1 MKSLKKSVICLVL
14 VAIVT
19 TSVLE
24 NNLIVS
30 ADSRISIENIDD
42 FTKYLR
48 ENLSDVKSDKQ
59 GRYLLYMYL
68 YGVSSRRDL
77 PTKIVK
83 IDGVEKE
90 YPIVSI
96 NNWGNY
102 LKKEK
107 N

>member
-1 MKSLKKSVICLVL
+1 MKKMKSLKKSVICLVL

-48 ENLSDVKSDKQ
+48 ENLSDVKSNPP
-59 GRYLLYMYL
+59 GR
-68 YGVSSRRDL
+68 
-77 PTKIVK
+77 
-83 IDGVEKE
+83 
-90 YPIVSI
+90 
-96 NNWGNY
+96 
-102 LKKEK
+102 
-107 N
+107 